1 MFELSQNKIKFKLTK
16 RELRKLNTLNN
27 KVAKLNNDLREY
39 FDTCGEMSLPDI
51 ECTCIGYSPMGLV
64 DTQDIK
70 DEEGDVFGFR
80 AYIDDLETSVVY
92 VEDEGETFLS
102 GWEELEDDLKYQ
114 RRRLNKAWRI
124 FKSENPDAELERDD
138 DED

>member
-1 MFELSQNKIKFKLTK
+1 MFELSQNKIKFELTK
-16 RELRKLNTLNN
+16 RELRKLNTLKN
-27 KVAKLNNDLREY
+27 KVAKLNNDLKEY
-39 FDTCGEMSLPDI
+39 FDTCREMSLPNI

-70 DEEGDVFGFR
+70 DKDGNVFGFR
-80 AYIDDLETSVVY
+80 AYVDDLETAVVY
-92 VEDEGETFLS
+92 VEEEGEIFLS

>member
-1 MFELSQNKIKFKLTK
+1 
-16 RELRKLNTLNN
+16 
-27 KVAKLNNDLREY
+27 
-39 FDTCGEMSLPDI
+39 
-51 ECTCIGYSPMGLV
+51 MGLV

-70 DEEGDVFGFR
+70 DKDGNVFGFR
-80 AYIDDLETSVVY
+80 AYVDDLETAVVY
-92 VEDEGETFLS
+92 VEEEGEIFLS
-102 GWEELEDDLKYQ
+102 GWEELEDDIKYQ

>member
-1 MFELSQNKIKFKLTK
+1 MFELSQNKIKFELTK
-16 RELRKLNTLNN
+16 RELSKLNTLKN

-51 ECTCIGYSPMGLV
+51 ECTWIGYRPMGLV

-70 DEEGDVFGFR
+70 DEDGNVIGFQ
-80 AYIDDLETSVVY
+80 ATVDDLDYKVEY
-92 VEDEGETFLS
+92 VEEDGDIYLI
-102 GWEELEDDLKYQ
+102 GWEELEDDIKCQ

>member
-16 RELRKLNTLNN
+16 KELRKLNTLKN

-70 DEEGDVFGFR
+70 DEEGNVFGFR
-80 AYIDDLETSVVY
+80 AYIDNLETAVVY
-92 VEDEGETFLS
+92 VEDEGEIFLS
-102 GWEELEDDLKYQ
+102 GWEELEDNLKYQ

>member
-1 MFELSQNKIKFKLTK
+1 MFELSQNKIKFELTK
-16 RELRKLNTLNN
+16 RELRKLTTLKN

-70 DEEGDVFGFR
+70 DKDGNVSGFR
-80 AYIDDLETSVVY
+80 AYVDDLETAVVY
-92 VEDEGETFLS
+92 VEEEGEIFLS
-102 GWEELEDDLKYQ
+102 GLKELEDDIKYQ

>member
-1 MFELSQNKIKFKLTK
+1 MFELSQNKIKFELTK
-16 RELRKLNTLNN
+16 RELRKLNTLKN

-51 ECTCIGYSPMGLV
+51 ERTSIGYSPMGLV

-70 DEEGDVFGFR
+70 DKDGNVFGFR
-80 AYIDDLETSVVY
+80 AYVDDLETAVVY
-92 VEDEGETFLS
+92 VEEEGEIFLS
-102 GWEELEDDLKYQ
+102 GWEELEDDIKYQ